1 MLAKFYQNSVLKKPS
16 LILVLLLIC
25 LCLFGYYSKNF
36 RLDASSETLL
46 IEGDPDLKYL
56 NEINDRYGAKEFLVL
71 TYTPKVSMIDESS
84 IRSLLNLKKEIQEL
98 NWVHSVITLLDIPLL
113 SSSDEPLI
121 ERLQNYSTLT
131 TQGIDKERGFNEILN
146 SPVFRNFVISED
158 GKTSGIIVYL
168 KTKDK
173 KTYSTLRLVVAAIK
187 DLLIAKKL
195 KDKQTLPDND
205 LISLLKKMVKQRNDS
220 CEAYKKGG
228 RNELFENEM
237 SEIKII
243 NQFLPKQLSEEETK
257 KICLDT
263 IKAVKANSVKDMG
276 KVMGALKKEYSD
288 VLDFSKV
295 SKIIKD
301 NLN

>member
-1 MLAKFYQNSVLKKPS
+1 MS
-16 LILVLLLIC
+16 LQ
-25 LCLFGYYSKNF
+25 SKI
-36 RLDASSETLL
+36 ET
-46 IEGDPDLKYL
+46 KL
-56 NEINDRYGAKEFLVL
+56 NEA
-71 TYTPKVSMIDESS
+71 
-84 IRSLLNLKKEIQEL
+84 
-98 NWVHSVITLLDIPLL
+98 
-113 SSSDEPLI
+113 
-121 ERLQNYSTLT
+121 
-131 TQGIDKERGFNEILN
+131 
-146 SPVFRNFVISED
+146 
-158 GKTSGIIVYL
+158 L

-187 DLLIAKKL
+187 DTLIAKKI
-195 KDKQTLPDND
+195 KDKQTLSDND

-228 RNELFENEM
+228 RNELVENEM

-243 NQFLPKQLSEEETK
+243 NEFLPKQLNEEETK

-263 IKAVKANSVKDMG
+263 IKTVGAGSVKDMG
-276 KVMGALKKEYSD
+276 KVMSTLKKDYSD

>member
-1 MLAKFYQNSVLKKPS
+1 MS
-16 LILVLLLIC
+16 LQ
-25 LCLFGYYSKNF
+25 SKI
-36 RLDASSETLL
+36 ET
-46 IEGDPDLKYL
+46 KL
-56 NEINDRYGAKEFLVL
+56 NEA
-71 TYTPKVSMIDESS
+71 
-84 IRSLLNLKKEIQEL
+84 
-98 NWVHSVITLLDIPLL
+98 
-113 SSSDEPLI
+113 
-121 ERLQNYSTLT
+121 
-131 TQGIDKERGFNEILN
+131 
-146 SPVFRNFVISED
+146 
-158 GKTSGIIVYL
+158 L

-187 DLLIAKKL
+187 DTLIAKKIR
-195 KDKQTLPDND
+195 DKQTLSDND

-228 RNELFENEM
+228 RNELVENEM

-243 NQFLPKQLSEEETK
+243 NEFLPKQLNEEETK

-263 IKAVKANSVKDMG
+263 IKTVGAGSIKDIG
-276 KVMGALKKEYSD
+276 KVMSALKKDYSD

>member
-1 MLAKFYQNSVLKKPS
+1 MS
-16 LILVLLLIC
+16 LQ
-25 LCLFGYYSKNF
+25 SKI
-36 RLDASSETLL
+36 ET
-46 IEGDPDLKYL
+46 KL
-56 NEINDRYGAKEFLVL
+56 NEA
-71 TYTPKVSMIDESS
+71 
-84 IRSLLNLKKEIQEL
+84 
-98 NWVHSVITLLDIPLL
+98 
-113 SSSDEPLI
+113 
-121 ERLQNYSTLT
+121 
-131 TQGIDKERGFNEILN
+131 
-146 SPVFRNFVISED
+146 
-158 GKTSGIIVYL
+158 L

-187 DLLIAKKL
+187 DTLIAKKI
-195 KDKQTLPDND
+195 KDKKTLSDND

-228 RNELFENEM
+228 RNELVENEM

-243 NQFLPKQLSEEETK
+243 NEFLPKQLNEEETK

-263 IKAVKANSVKDMG
+263 IKTVGASSVKDMG
-276 KVMGALKKEYSD
+276 KVMSALKKDYSD

>member
-1 MLAKFYQNSVLKKPS
+1 MSLQNKINTK
-16 LILVLLLIC
+16 
-25 LCLFGYYSKNF
+25 
-36 RLDASSETLL
+36 
-46 IEGDPDLKYL
+46 L
-56 NEINDRYGAKEFLVL
+56 NEA
-71 TYTPKVSMIDESS
+71 
-84 IRSLLNLKKEIQEL
+84 LK
-98 NWVHSVITLLDIPLL
+98 N
-113 SSSDEPLI
+113 
-121 ERLQNYSTLT
+121 
-131 TQGIDKERGFNEILN
+131 
-146 SPVFRNFVISED
+146 
-158 GKTSGIIVYL
+158 
-168 KTKDK
+168 KDK

-228 RNELFENEM
+228 RNELVENEM

-243 NQFLPKQLSEEETK
+243 NEFLPKQLSEEETK

-263 IKAVKANSVKDMG
+263 IKKVGANSIKDMG
-276 KVMGALKKEYSD
+276 KVMGALKKEHSD